1 MIQDI
6 LDRLIKDRSSILLDI
21 IKQRRSVRKFSPEP
35 VSDKDIQMIIEAA
48 SMAPSATNSQNWR
61 FIAVKSE
68 DKRKELVKA
77 IEEQIKEYSA
87 LIKSQRAY
95 NEFNAY
101 ARYFTFFASAP
112 LVIAVVKT
120 PYTSFSV
127 RIMQRYGISP
137 EALEAADSQGPS
149 AAIQNML
156 LAAHALEL
164 GACWM
169 TGPLIAKEKLEKVL
183 GVEQPDH
190 LMALIPV
197 GKTESEAV
205 PSAPKRKPIEEI
217 FEIM

>member
-1 MIQDI
+1 MSENVFNE
-6 LDRLIKDRSSILLDI
+6 LVKERSSILLDI

-35 VSDKDIQMIIEAA
+35 VDDKDIQKIIEAA

-61 FIAVKSE
+61 FIAVKTE
-68 DKRKELVKA
+68 EKRKELVKA
-77 IEEQIKEYSA
+77 IEDQIKEYSA

-101 ARYFTFFASAP
+101 ARFFTFFASAP
-112 LVIAVVKT
+112 LVLAVIKT
-120 PYTSFSV
+120 PYTSFSM

-137 EALEAADSQGPS
+137 EALEAADAQGPS

-156 LAAHALEL
+156 LASHALGY

-183 GVEQPDH
+183 NIESPDS

-197 GKTESEAV
+197 GKTESTPAV
-205 PSAPKRKPIEEI
+205 PKRKPMEEI
-217 FEIM
+217 FETM

>member
-1 MIQDI
+1 MPGNVFNE
-6 LDRLIKDRSSILLDI
+6 LLKERSSILLDI

-35 VSDKDIQMIIEAA
+35 VNDNDIKTIIEAA

-68 DKRKELVKA
+68 EKRNELVRA

-87 LIKSQRAY
+87 LIKSRRAY

-101 ARYFTFFASAP
+101 ARFFTFFASAP
-112 LVIAVVKT
+112 LVLAVIKT
-120 PYTSFSV
+120 PYTSFSM

-137 EALEAADSQGPS
+137 EALEAADAQGPS
-149 AAIQNML
+149 AAIQNIL
-156 LAAHALEL
+156 LSAHALGY

-169 TGPLIAKEKLEKVL
+169 TGPLIAKDKLEKVL
-183 GVEQPDH
+183 KIEKPDN

-197 GKTESEAV
+197 GKTETVPAV
-205 PSAPKRKPIEEI
+205 PKRKPIEEI
-217 FEIM
+217 FETV

>member
-1 MIQDI
+1 MPHTAFNE
-6 LDRLIKDRSSILLDI
+6 LVKERSSILLDI
-21 IKQRRSVRKFSPEP
+21 IKQRRSVRKFNPEP
-35 VSDKDIQMIIEAA
+35 VDDKIIQQIIEAA

-68 DKRKELVKA
+68 EKRKELVTA

-87 LIKSQRAY
+87 LITSKRAY

-101 ARYFTFFASAP
+101 ARFFTFFSSAP
-112 LVIAVVKT
+112 LVLAVVKI
-120 PYTSFSV
+120 PYTSFSM

-156 LAAHALEL
+156 LAAHALGY

-169 TGPLIAKEKLEKVL
+169 TGPLIARSKLEKVL
-183 GVEQPDH
+183 KIESPDS

-197 GKTESEAV
+197 GKTETNPAV
-205 PSAPKRKPIEEI
+205 PKRKPMEEI
-217 FEIM
+217 FENM

>member
-1 MIQDI
+1 MPGNVFNE
-6 LDRLIKDRSSILLDI
+6 LVKERSSILLDI

-35 VSDKDIQMIIEAA
+35 VADNDIKTIIEAA

-68 DKRKELVKA
+68 EKRKELVAA

-87 LIKSQRAY
+87 LIKSKRAY

-101 ARYFTFFASAP
+101 ARFFTFFASAP
-112 LVIAVVKT
+112 LVLAVIKT
-120 PYTSFSV
+120 PYTSFSM

-137 EALEAADSQGPS
+137 EALEAADAQGPS

-156 LAAHALEL
+156 LAAHALGY

-169 TGPLIAKEKLEKVL
+169 TGPLIAKDKLEKVL
-183 GVEQPDH
+183 KIESPDH

-197 GKTESEAV
+197 GKTETNPAV
-205 PSAPKRKPIEEI
+205 PKRKPIEEI
-217 FEIM
+217 FESM

>member
-1 MIQDI
+1 MEGNTFDK
-6 LDRLIKDRSSILLDI
+6 LVKDRSNILLDI
-21 IKQRRSVRKFSPEP
+21 IKQRRSVRKFLPEA
-35 VSDKDIQMIIEAA
+35 VADKDIKAIIEAA

-68 DKRKELVKA
+68 EKRKELVKA

-87 LIKSQRAY
+87 LITSQRAY

-101 ARYFTFFASAP
+101 ARFFTFFASAP
-112 LVIAVVKT
+112 LVLAVIKT
-120 PYTSFSV
+120 PYTSFSM
-127 RIMQRYGISP
+127 RIMKRYGISP

-156 LAAHALEL
+156 LASHALGY

-183 GVEQPDH
+183 NIASPDH

-197 GKTESEAV
+197 GKTETSPA
-205 PSAPKRKPIEEI
+205 APKRKPMDEI
-217 FEIM
+217 FETM

>member
-1 MIQDI
+1 MPKNVFNE
-6 LDRLIKDRSSILLDI
+6 LIKERSSILLDI

-35 VSDKDIQMIIEAA
+35 INDNDIKTIIEAA

-61 FIAVKSE
+61 FIAVKTE
-68 DKRKELVKA
+68 TKRKELVGA
-77 IEEQIKEYSA
+77 IEEQIKEYSS
-87 LIKSQRAY
+87 LITSKRAY

-101 ARYFTFFASAP
+101 ARFFTFFASAP
-112 LVIAVVKT
+112 LVVAVVKT
-120 PYTSFSV
+120 PYTSFSM

-149 AAIQNML
+149 AAVQNML
-156 LAAHALEL
+156 LAAHALGY

-183 GVEQPDH
+183 NIKLPDH

-197 GKTESEAV
+197 GKTEVVPAV
-205 PSAPKRKPIEEI
+205 PKRKPIEEI
-217 FEIM
+217 FETV

>member
-1 MIQDI
+1 MSVNIFNE
-6 LDRLIKDRSSILLDI
+6 LVKERSSVLLDI

-35 VSDKDIQMIIEAA
+35 VNDNDIKTIIEAA

-61 FIAVKSE
+61 FIAVQSE
-68 DKRKELVKA
+68 EKRKELVKA
-77 IEEQIKEYSA
+77 IEEQIQEYSS
-87 LIKSQRAY
+87 LITSKRAY

-101 ARYFTFFASAP
+101 ARFFTFFASAP
-112 LVIAVVKT
+112 LVLAVVKT
-120 PYTSFSV
+120 PYTSFSM

-137 EALEAADSQGPS
+137 EALEAADAQGPS

-156 LAAHALEL
+156 LAAHALGY

-183 GVEQPDH
+183 NIQSPDH

-197 GKTESEAV
+197 GKTETNPAV
-205 PSAPKRKPIEEI
+205 PKRKPIEEI
-217 FEIM
+217 FESM

>member
-1 MIQDI
+1 MSGNVFNE
-6 LDRLIKDRSSILLDI
+6 LVSERSSILLDI
-21 IKQRRSVRKFSPEP
+21 IKQRRSVRKFNPEP
-35 VSDKDIQMIIEAA
+35 VNDNDIKTIIEAA

-68 DKRKELVKA
+68 EKRKELVQA
-77 IEEQIKEYSA
+77 IEEQIKEYSS
-87 LIKSQRAY
+87 LITSKRAY

-101 ARYFTFFASAP
+101 ARFFTFFASAP
-112 LVIAVVKT
+112 LVLAVIKT

-137 EALEAADSQGPS
+137 EALEAADAQGPS

-156 LAAHALEL
+156 LAAHALGY

-169 TGPLIAKEKLEKVL
+169 TGPLIAKTKLEKVL
-183 GVEQPDH
+183 KIESPDQ

-197 GKTESEAV
+197 GKTETTPAV
-205 PSAPKRKPIEEI
+205 PKRKPLEEI
-217 FEIM
+217 FETV